1 MTGLIVDKE
10 FIINQSPVGVDLIQL
25 PVRPIRQELP
35 FLRDNYETNLH
46 TIFSFCLTSPAF
58 LGTYLQQHAS
68 LLQAPFRIGLHDR
81 LYNLAATH
89 RCWLS
94 KLQLKCARAYYLL
107 LEIS

>member
-58 LGTYLQQHAS
+58 PRDL
-68 LLQAPFRIGLHDR
+68 F
-81 LYNLAATH
+81 AAT
-89 RCWLS
+89 R
-94 KLQLKCARAYYLL
+94 
-107 LEIS
+107 ISAPSAVSDWSTRPTL